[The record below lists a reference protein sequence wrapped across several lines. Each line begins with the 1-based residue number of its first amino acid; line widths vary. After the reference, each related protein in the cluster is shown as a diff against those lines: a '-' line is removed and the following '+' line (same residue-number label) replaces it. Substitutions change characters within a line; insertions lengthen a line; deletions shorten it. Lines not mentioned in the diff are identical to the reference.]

1 MIDKTAYFFWQ
12 GEQISWLR
20 YMTLRSFVHHNP
32 DWQPVL
38 YLASNP
44 DFTITWK
51 GIEHQE
57 DYHQNEY
64 ENYFSKIYDLDLE
77 IVPYEN
83 HGHHPAQNS
92 DLACWDIM
100 SNNSGI
106 FFDMDIL
113 FIKSANEFHE
123 WLEDSDTGI
132 DLHSPEC
139 HWAACPQFRIGI
151 VCSSGNNQF
160 FKDLL
165 EMGIDNSKNMS
176 RYQQLG
182 SEHLASHLCNLTRPY
197 QTDLYDKCR
206 KPRDFQNRN
215 QDAISRVE
223 KIYGGR
229 TINLSYF
236 DTVYPWDWYEDNPR
250 FYDAH
255 QILGT
260 YFGIH
265 WYGGR
270 PVSQEFNLRLTEDN
284 FRDHKNTICHYAGI
298 TY

>member
-1 MIDKTAYFFWQ
+1 M
-12 GEQISWLR
+12 SWLR
-20 YMTLRSFVHHNP
+20 YMTLRSFVYHNP
-32 DWQPVL
+32 DWRAVL
-38 YLASNP
+38 YLAPNP
-44 DFTITWK
+44 DYARTWE
-51 GIEHQE
+51 GIEYQE

-77 IVPYEN
+77 IVHYEN

-106 FFDMDIL
+106 FFDMDIM
-113 FIKSANEFHE
+113 FIKSANEFRE

-132 DLHSPEC
+132 DLHSPGRY
-139 HWAACPQFRIGI
+139 PQFRIGV
-151 VCSSGNNQF
+151 VCSSGNNEF

-176 RYQQLG
+176 NYQRLG
-182 SEHLASHLCNLTRPY
+182 SPLLESHLGNLMNISKVTGSRPY
-197 QTDLYDKCR
+197 RTSLYNRCR

-215 QDAISRVE
+215 QAAISRVE

-229 TINLSYF
+229 AINLSYF
-236 DTVYPWDWYEDNPR
+236 DTVYPWDWHEDNPR
-250 FYDAH
+250 FYDTH
-255 QILGT
+255 QISGT
-260 YFGIH
+260 CFGIH

-270 PVSQEFNLRLTEDN
+270 PMSQEFNLRLTEDN
-284 FRDHKNTICHYAGI
+284 FRDHKNTICHYASLI
-298 TY
+298 NA